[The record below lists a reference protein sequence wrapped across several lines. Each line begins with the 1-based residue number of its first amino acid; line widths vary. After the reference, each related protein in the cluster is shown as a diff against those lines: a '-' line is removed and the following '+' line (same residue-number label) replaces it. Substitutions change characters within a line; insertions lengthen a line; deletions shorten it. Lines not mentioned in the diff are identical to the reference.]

1 MSAHGYPGSS
11 SEPQHD
17 QLVDIIIRHFGF
29 PLMFCDDLYWHLL
42 KDPGPGL
49 NFNDSEHPCFQ
60 RDPAARPRRRLP
72 SLSSPL

>member
-1 MSAHGYPGSS
+1 
-11 SEPQHD
+11 
-17 QLVDIIIRHFGF
+17 
-29 PLMFCDDLYWHLL
+29 MFCDDLYWHLL

-72 SLSSPL
+72 SLSSAL